1 MTTSEQLVSDI
12 LIPVFKILLIGD
24 SGVGKT
30 SLLLRFSDRE
40 FQEEQQSTIGV
51 DLKIKK
57 VKVGDKKVK
66 ITVWD
71 TAGQERFRTLTSAYY
86 RGAHGIIMVYDVSN
100 KRSFDHLINWI
111 KEIDQYGTNEEAV
124 IILVGNKID
133 LEDLR
138 MVSKQEGLLFAR
150 KHSTLF
156 IEASAKT
163 NQGVEQAFEEL
174 MQKIIEIPTLCEI
187 KERDVPT
194 LKLETYNDSSWC
206 SGYC

>member
-1 MTTSEQLVSDI
+1 MTTNEIISDT

-30 SLLLRFSDRE
+30 SLLLRFSNRE

-187 KERDVPT
+187 KERDIPT
-194 LKLETYNDSSWC
+194 LNIESSNDSWC

>member
-1 MTTSEQLVSDI
+1 MTTSEQIVNDT

-111 KEIDQYGTNEEAV
+111 KEVDQYGTNEEAV

-138 MVSKQEGLLFAR
+138 MVSREEGLLFAR
-150 KHSTLF
+150 KYSTLF

-187 KERDVPT
+187 KERDIPT
-194 LKLETYNDSSWC
+194 LKIESYNNSWC
-206 SGYC
+206 GGYC

>member
-40 FQEEQQSTIGV
+40 FQEDQQSTIGV

-187 KERDVPT
+187 KERDIPI
-194 LKLETYNDSSWC
+194 LKIESSNDSWC

>member
-1 MTTSEQLVSDI
+1 MTTNEQIVNDT

-40 FQEEQQSTIGV
+40 FQEEQQSTIGI

-57 VKVGDKKVK
+57 VKIGDKKVK

-111 KEIDQYGTNEEAV
+111 KEVDQYGTNEEAV

-133 LEDLR
+133 LEHLR
-138 MVSKQEGLLFAR
+138 MVSREEGLLFAR

-187 KERDVPT
+187 KERDIPT
-194 LKLETYNDSSWC
+194 LKIDSYNGSWC
-206 SGYC
+206 GGYC